1 MRGILKSPLVLPI
14 ATLITFFIGSLANVY
29 INQDDWYQSL
39 NKSTLNPPGYVFGIV
54 WPILYVLMG
63 LVSYFNFNQFKDS
76 KGNSDLINFEDGK
89 WVLSV
94 YITDI
99 KKSEESIYLMKQ
111 LNVALNRDINKLKR
125 VAFFS
130 NKLLENDIEK
140 LLAEYPRLT
149 LIEDKNGVLL
159 NVLQRNSRTDFNI
172 ENPIFLI
179 DPYGRA
185 VMYFDIK
192 TDPKLIL
199 KDLKVLI

>member
-1 MRGILKSPLVLPI
+1 MFGMDTKEMRSKFFLAIILLTPIVVTIGAHLYFQKVLQEGPYDQK
-14 ATLITFFIGSLANVY
+14 TRENGDFF
-29 INQDDWYQSL
+29 
-39 NKSTLNPPGYVFGIV
+39 K
-54 WPILYVLMG
+54 
-63 LVSYFNFNQFKDS
+63 SYFNFNQFKDS

-111 LNVALNRDINKLKR
+111 LNIALNRDINKLKR

-140 LLAEYPRLT
+140 LLAEHPRLT

-172 ENPIFLI
+172 ENPIFVI

-185 VMYFDIK
+185 VMYFDSN